1 MKRSFLFFLLGI
13 LPFLAL
19 SQSRPDGIIQGKVIE
34 TQSKLPVEYANVAL
48 VDTAKR
54 IIIGGAVTDST
65 GQFTLTNIPPGI
77 YFLDYSFI
85 GYEKKR
91 SSPVGI
97 SRKNNRVN
105 LGVVGLTLAA
115 VNMKEV
121 TVSAEKSMMVN
132 RIDRKIFNVQQDIMA
147 QTGTVNDIL
156 QNIPAVSVDMDGNI
170 TLRGSGNVT
179 VLIDGRPSAMAGTAS
194 LDQMPASL
202 IERIE
207 VITNPSAKYR
217 PDGTAGIINIV
228 LKKNR
233 KAGFNGTIGGN
244 IGNHDRYTSNLQ
256 LNLNTG
262 KFNFFMSYGYRK
274 DYRWRSNELH
284 SQTIDTAARRS
295 TYLYQN
301 SIGTAKPLSNLV
313 TLGADWSISDKDVTG
328 ISGNLNYRDFN
339 RVTSTYNLYRNDSL
353 HPSEEFTRSQ
363 VGPDYET
370 GIGTNAYFEHTFD
383 RESEHKLRAD
393 FVFQYDDEHEN
404 YTYTTVYALPQTADS
419 KDFNYNHNLDERIN
433 IALTYSRPLWTD
445 ASLEAGYDGNIG
457 IADQEFRVTHY
468 NTEMAVWTTD
478 SVLTNHY
485 KGNQTVHALFGT
497 LSCKIAKFSFM
508 AGLRPELSLL
518 NLDFISRNSK
528 VVQTSFAVYPTLH
541 LSLAS
546 GKNEWQLNYSR
557 RVNRPRPEDLNPVPE
572 YRDPRSFYVGN
583 PALKPEDIHSFE
595 FGYAVKSG
603 HITLIPSLFYRYRRD
618 GFTSVTYTRQDSILV
633 TTMENLAHD
642 QSAGIDF
649 SGNAQLA
656 KILNLN
662 FSASGYYNEIDAS
675 NIGYSKSKAALS
687 WNAKMNV
694 SVNVTKTTMVQVNGQ
709 YRSSVLTPQGMRYPS
724 GGVNLG
730 FRQDFWKKRVSF
742 LVTASDIF
750 NTNAMKNTLDTPVLI
765 QESVRKRDAPI
776 VYAGVVLNFSTTNKK
791 AKEVK
796 FEFDNGGER

>member
-1 MKRSFLFFLLGI
+1 MKRSFLFFWLGFLPLLV
-13 LPFLAL
+13 F
-19 SQSRPDGIIQGKVIE
+19 SQSRPDGVIQGKILE
-34 TQSKLPVEYANVAL
+34 TQSRLPVEYANVAL
-48 VDTAKR
+48 VDTVKK

-65 GQFTLTNIPPGI
+65 GLFTLTNVPPGI
-77 YFLDYSFI
+77 YFLNYSFI

-91 SSPVGI
+91 SGPVRI

-147 QTGTVNDIL
+147 QTGTVNDVL

-202 IERIE
+202 IDKIE

-233 KAGFNGTIGGN
+233 KAGFNGTLGGN
-244 IGNHDRYTSNLQ
+244 IGNRDRYTSNLQ

-284 SQTIDTAARRS
+284 SQTIDTVTHRS

-313 TLGADWSISDKDVTG
+313 TLGADWNISDKDATG
-328 ISGNLNYRDFN
+328 ISGNMNYRDFN
-339 RVTSTYNLYRNDSL
+339 RITSTYNMYRNDSL

-370 GIGTNAYFEHTFD
+370 SIGTNAYFEHTFN
-383 RESEHKLRAD
+383 RESDHKLRAD

-404 YTYTTVYALPQTADS
+404 YTYTTVYALPSSVDA

-433 IALTYSRPLWTD
+433 IALTYSRPLWAD

-457 IADQEFRVTHY
+457 IADQEFRVSHY
-468 NTEMAVWTTD
+468 NAEMAVWTTD
-478 SVLTNHY
+478 STLTNHY

-518 NLDFISRNSK
+518 DLDFITRNSK
-528 VVQTSFAVYPTLH
+528 VVQTSFSVYPTLH

-583 PALKPEDIHSFE
+583 PGLKPEDIHSFE

-603 HITLIPSLFYRYRRD
+603 HVTLIPSLFYRYRRD
-618 GFTSVTYTRQDSILV
+618 GFTMVTYTRQDSILV

-687 WNAKMNV
+687 WNAKMNI

-709 YRSSVLTPQGMRYPS
+709 YRSSVLTPQGLRYPS

-730 FRQDFWKKRVSF
+730 FRQDFWKKRVSV
-742 LVTASDIF
+742 LITASDIF
-750 NTNAMKNTLDTPVLI
+750 NTNAMKNTVDTPVLV

-776 VYAGVVLNFSTTNKK
+776 IYAGVVLNFSTTNKK